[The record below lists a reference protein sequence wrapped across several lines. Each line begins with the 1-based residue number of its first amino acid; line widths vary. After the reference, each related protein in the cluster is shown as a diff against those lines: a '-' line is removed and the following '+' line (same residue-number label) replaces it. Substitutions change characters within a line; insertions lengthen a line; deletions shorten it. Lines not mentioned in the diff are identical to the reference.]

1 MASIIQ
7 TQVLTRDYPTPGGVV
22 HALNGVNIDIEP
34 GKLTI
39 FRGRSGSGKTTL
51 LNMLGA
57 LDRPTSGTILFNEN
71 DITQLPDFKR
81 DLLRRKD
88 FGFIFQSTAL
98 IGMMTAYENIEFLLR
113 VFGMKSPSERKKRAE
128 ECLHLV
134 GLSKRMNH
142 MPSEM
147 SGGEQQRVAIARA
160 MAHKP
165 KIIYADEPTAELDT
179 TMGLQVMGLFKSL
192 IQTEGI
198 TVVMTTHD
206 PNMMEIGDR
215 VYTMEDGE
223 IIDVK

>member
-1 MASIIQ
+1 MIIQ
-7 TQVLTRDYPTPGGVV
+7 TQKVIKDFQTPGGVV
-22 HALNGVNIDIEP
+22 HALCGISMEVEK

-57 LDRPTSGTILFNEN
+57 LDRPTSGSVVIN
-71 DITQLPDFKR
+71 DQDISKLSDVKR
-81 DLLRRKD
+81 DELRRKD

-98 IGMMTAYENIEFLLR
+98 IGMMSAYENVEFSLR
-113 VFGMKSPSERKKRAE
+113 VSGFKNPQERKKRAE
-128 ECLHLV
+128 ECLTLV
-134 GLSKRMNH
+134 GLAKRMSH

-160 MAHKP
+160 MSHKP
-165 KIIYADEPTAELDT
+165 LIIYADEPTAELDT
-179 TMGLQVMGLFKSL
+179 MMGLQVMGLFKTL
-192 IQTEGI
+192 IEKEGI

-206 PNMMEIGDR
+206 PNMMEIADR

-223 IIDVK
+223 IVDVK